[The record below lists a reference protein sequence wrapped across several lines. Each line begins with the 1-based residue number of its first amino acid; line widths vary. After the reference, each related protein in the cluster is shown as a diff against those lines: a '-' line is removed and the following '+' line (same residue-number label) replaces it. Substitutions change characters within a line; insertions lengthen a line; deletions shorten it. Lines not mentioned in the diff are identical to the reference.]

1 MRLRLFGREVL
12 PAHLSARLPAAPH
25 AHTQMRTCI
34 WLVMR
39 TQKKS
44 FNRQGRAHEDSFS
57 KCNKGLIDHILKLY
71 MLCNALE
78 QVIGYSLL

>member
-39 TQKKS
+39 TQKK
-44 FNRQGRAHEDSFS
+44 
-57 KCNKGLIDHILKLY
+57 KVLIGKEERMKTVLASVTK
-71 MLCNALE
+71 A
-78 QVIGYSLL
+78 

>member
-34 WLVMR
+34 CLVMR

-57 KCNKGLIDHILKLY
+57 KCKGLIDHILKLY